1 MKRLGEKLGIIE
13 EECQK
18 VQCKLGIKLGINQ
31 MSILLLV
38 HFYPRITRNELSQ
51 LLEFSFTSVDVN
63 LNKLKELHLLERVGA
78 RKNGYWQIRID

>member
-1 MKRLGEKLGIIE
+1 MLEPDIEAQQKRLGEKLGVIE

-38 HFYPRITRNELSQ
+38 YFYPRITRSELSQ
-51 LLEFSFTSVDVN
+51 LLEFSFTSVESN
-63 LNKLKELHLLERVGA
+63 LNKLKELELL
-78 RKNGYWQIRID
+78 